1 LEEDYSYWGEQTCA
15 TDGLCATTCPVA
27 INTGDYTKVLRSR
40 AHTEN
45 AAGAARFVANNFSGV
60 TKAVRTGL
68 NLVDLLHRLF
78 GSAMMLRL
86 AGGVRSISSAIPL
99 WTPWMPRGG
108 VTPRLQPPAG
118 DTKSR
123 VVYFPSCVC
132 RSMGPAQHDHDH
144 RPLDQ
149 AVVALLMKA
158 GFDVILP
165 DSLDQ
170 LCCGMAFDSKGFFD
184 AAEAKTRELEK
195 ALLACSNNGEYPVF
209 CDTSPCLYRM
219 RQQMD
224 KRLALYEPVEFIH
237 DFMMERL
244 VFNKQ
249 PGTIA
254 LHVTCSATKL
264 QLGEKFRAVAAA
276 CAEKVVVPTK
286 VGCCGFA
293 GNKGFDLPELNA
305 VALIELKP
313 ALPKECAAG
322 YSNSRTCEIGLSE
335 HSGISYQ
342 SIVYLVDRC
351 TEKPSATQRPSTHE
365 PEEARSS
372 IDTDTI

>member
-1 LEEDYSYWGEQTCA
+1 
-15 TDGLCATTCPVA
+15 
-27 INTGDYTKVLRSR
+27 
-40 AHTEN
+40 
-45 AAGAARFVANNFSGV
+45 
-60 TKAVRTGL
+60 
-68 NLVDLLHRLF
+68 
-78 GSAMMLRL
+78 
-86 AGGVRSISSAIPL
+86 
-99 WTPWMPRGG
+99 
-108 VTPRLQPPAG
+108 
-118 DTKSR
+118 

-165 DSLDQ
+165 DNLDQ

-195 ALLACSNNGEYPVF
+195 ALLACSNNGAYPVF

-219 RQQMD
+219 RQLLD

-237 DFMMERL
+237 DFMLERL
-244 VFNKQ
+244 VFHKR
-249 PGTIA
+249 PETIA

-305 VALIELKP
+305 AALIELKP

-351 TEKPSATQRPSTHE
+351 TEKSPAIQRPSAHA
-365 PEEARSS
+365 PAEAPSS